1 MKKLF
6 ISLSLVTI
14 LGTSY
19 AQKAPEKPAKPFTL
33 TLDEVEANR
42 LYIILNQ
49 VKNIIPKS
57 KTPMED
63 GISILNNT
71 DTAINVINKQY
82 SAWIASNKKD
92 STSGKK

>member
-19 AQKAPEKPAKPFTL
+19 AQKAPEKPVKPFTL

-42 LYIILNQ
+42 LYILLNQ
-49 VKNIIPKS
+49 IKNIIPKS
-57 KTPMED
+57 KVPFDD
-63 GISILNNT
+63 GVTILNNT

-82 SAWIASNKKD
+82 SAWIASQKKD
-92 STSGKK
+92 SVGKK